1 MSFQVFF
8 TPSINPDQ
16 NSDRKFVISVQV
28 LVQDSDIPC
37 QRFTKNS
44 FIPFQMATVDSL
56 IVSQIEMT
64 PSLNQSHF
72 FHKRTRP
79 AITAPIAIG
88 TIPMADTT
96 AVIAGIS
103 VPVKIPTILVIP
115 PTIRGPLV
123 IIVPIDQISFPTIIS
138 TGPRAAIKRPIPA
151 IIPFTGPGSALSPF
165 TSFVNI
171 STAFLTAGIKSSP
184 KDIANS
190 SKADCRIFN

>member
-1 MSFQVFF
+1 
-8 TPSINPDQ
+8 
-16 NSDRKFVISVQV
+16 
-28 LVQDSDIPC
+28 
-37 QRFTKNS
+37 
-44 FIPFQMATVDSL
+44 MATVDSL
-56 IVSQIEMT
+56 IVSHMEMT

-88 TIPMADTT
+88 TIPIAETT

-151 IIPFTGPGSALSPF
+151 IIPFTGPGRALSPF

-184 KDIANS
+184 KDMANS
-190 SKADCRIFN
+190 SKADCKIFNWPARLSCIVAAIFSAVPSALYMASLKLL

>member
-1 MSFQVFF
+1 MPFQVFL

-16 NSDRKFVISVQV
+16 NSDRKLVISIQV

-37 QRFTKNS
+37 QRFTRNS

-56 IVSQIEMT
+56 IVSHMKMT

-72 FHKRTRP
+72 FHNRTRP

-103 VPVKIPTILVIP
+103 GTCKY
-115 PTIRGPLV
+115 
-123 IIVPIDQISFPTIIS
+123 SNY
-138 TGPRAAIKRPIPA
+138 
-151 IIPFTGPGSALSPF
+151 LS
-165 TSFVNI
+165 
-171 STAFLTAGIKSSP
+171 
-184 KDIANS
+184 NS
-190 SKADCRIFN
+190 SYY